1 MAVQSQMY
9 SESSGF
15 PMFRGGG
22 GGVAVA
28 LHDDQMPKLPFQ
40 SLAPNWRT
48 TQYLNVDDTAT
59 FSASV
64 AGKQGFEIDQFIL
77 SQVRVCY
84 VFVHPILTLAVFFW
98 SGLILVLVKQTE
110 RLSLIL
116 REQTKRQISELQR
129 KIETRASDFLNQ
141 KDEEI
146 ARALNRTSQ
155 LDSLLAK
162 LQSENLTWQQ
172 IAEQNE
178 LHSITLL
185 NTVQQLQ
192 QTAAVDVGQAGA
204 RYNYNNA
211 AAVEDTESCC
221 DGQQSGLNSGTRRVC
236 KACCTREI
244 NVVLLPCRHLCCCTI
259 CESVI
264 NFCPV
269 CQTEKKGS
277 IEALFS

>member
-22 GGVAVA
+22 GGGAVA
-28 LHDDQMPKLPFQ
+28 LHDDQMPLLPFQ

-59 FSASV
+59 FSPSV
-64 AGKQGFEIDQFIL
+64 AGKQSFEIDQFIL
-77 SQVRVCY
+77 SQ
-84 VFVHPILTLAVFFW
+84 
-98 SGLILVLVKQTE
+98 TE
-110 RLSLIL
+110 RLRLIL
-116 REQTKRQISELQR
+116 REQTKREISELLR
-129 KIETRASDFLNQ
+129 KIESGARVLLNQ

-162 LQSENLTWQQ
+162 LQTENLTWQQ
-172 IAEQNE
+172 IAKQEE
-178 LHSITLL
+178 IHAITLS
-185 NTVQQLQ
+185 NTIQQLQ
-192 QTAAVDVGQAGA
+192 QPDTVYGG
-204 RYNYNNA
+204 A

-221 DGQQSGLNSGTRRVC
+221 DGQQSGLNSGTRVRVC

-259 CESVI
+259 CDSVI
-264 NFCPV
+264 DFCPV

-277 IEALFS
+277 IELEALFR

>member
-77 SQVRVCY
+77 S
-84 VFVHPILTLAVFFW
+84 
-98 SGLILVLVKQTE
+98 QTE